1 MIGFREKLA
10 TASQAAQSLL
20 CVGLDPDPRLM
31 AVPDILDFNR
41 AIVDATKDL
50 VCAYKPNL
58 SFFEA
63 QGSAGI
69 IALEATVAHIRDTA
83 PGVIVLGDGKRG
95 DIGSSNTQYAKALFD
110 TWGFDATTVNGYAG
124 VEALQPFLDY
134 ADRGVF
140 VWCRSSNEGA
150 SELQDQVLGGNGGKR
165 LFEHVAESAVR
176 WDRNDNIGL
185 VVGATYPEDLARVRE
200 IAPDMPVLLPGVG
213 AQEGFLRA
221 SVLGGIDA
229 SGRNLIVA
237 SSRSILYASKEPA
250 AFESASRAAADD
262 LRRQINGMLDEAGK
276 PWQPTSI

>member
-1 MIGFREKLA
+1 MTGFRQKLA
-10 TASQAAQSLL
+10 EASQTAQSLL
-20 CVGLDPDPRLM
+20 CVGLDPDPELM

-41 AIVDATKDL
+41 AIIDATKDL

-58 SFFEA
+58 SFYEA
-63 QGSAGI
+63 QGSSGI
-69 IALEATVAHIRDTA
+69 AALEATVAHIRDAA

-95 DIGSSNTQYAKALFD
+95 DIGSSNTQYARALFD
-110 TWGFDATTVNGYAG
+110 TWGFDAATVNGYAG

-140 VWCRSSNEGA
+140 IWCRSSNEGA
-150 SELQDQVLGGNGGKR
+150 RELQDQALGGNGKR

-200 IAPDMPVLLPGVG
+200 IAPDMPILLPGVG

-221 SVLGGIDA
+221 SVLGGVDA
-229 SGRNLIVA
+229 SGRNLIVS
-237 SSRSILYASKEPA
+237 SSRGITYASNKPA
-250 AFESASRAAADD
+250 EFESAARDAAKN
-262 LRRQINGMLDEAGK
+262 LRDVVNRMLDEAGK
-276 PWQPTSI
+276 PWHPTFT

>member
-1 MIGFREKLA
+1 MAGFRQKLA
-10 TASQAAQSLL
+10 SASQAAQSLL
-20 CVGLDPDPRLM
+20 CVGLDPDPNLM

-41 AIVDATKDL
+41 AIIDATKDL

-58 SFFEA
+58 SFYEA
-63 QGSAGI
+63 QGSGGI
-69 IALEATVAHIRDTA
+69 AALERTVAHIRDAA

-110 TWGFDATTVNGYAG
+110 TWGFDAATVNGYAG

-134 ADRGVF
+134 TDRGIIVL
-140 VWCRSSNEGA
+140 CRTSNEGA
-150 SELQDQVLGGNGGKR
+150 RELQDQALGGNGKR

-176 WDRNDNIGL
+176 WDRNGNIGL

-221 SVLGGIDA
+221 SVLGGVDA
-229 SGRNLIVA
+229 SGRNLIVS
-237 SSRSILYASKEPA
+237 SSRGITYASNKPA
-250 AFESASRAAADD
+250 EFEDTARDAAND
-262 LRRQINGMLDEAGK
+262 LRQRINGILDEAGK
-276 PWQPTSI
+276 PWQPTST